1 LHQLFIAANSAGV
14 AFAVFPHGVRSS
26 PIASLVGDISS
37 SSPNCTP
44 VSDGRSC
51 SFALDVRPGGPY
63 DFLLSTFD
71 KAPIG
76 GTIPPGA
83 VQLGAG
89 VTTTTIAAGTANAI
103 HMTVGGVVASTFV
116 FVPAPDVFHAIASK
130 SERLTIGAL
139 DADGNVIATDGY
151 VDGYGNPLAITPAA
165 DSNAGTTVTFSPA
178 QISAP
183 QPNGVL
189 LEYSALAATAVQ
201 LQNGFTATISANA
214 GGATAGT
221 FTLKVVK
228 PERALTFSTD
238 NQPLYV
244 AVAQDRIFVTAPAS
258 NGFDYTFG
266 ATLVQARFP
275 SAKPSG
281 MAVDS
286 EGNVWFTS
294 FPTDALGHEVGTPSS
309 VFLIANAVLLQPG
322 TGPAG
327 ITNGPDGA
335 LWFTAAGSNAI
346 GRVALTGGTP
356 GTVTS
361 YTLPTSNASPAGITT
376 GPDQA
381 LWFAECNV
389 GKIGRIPLAVTSPK
403 GAQITEFTLPEGA
416 SATPVSIV
424 AGSDGALWFTDTS
437 HAHIG
442 RITTNG
448 TVTEFSIGGPA
459 NSIAAAPDGSLWF
472 TEAANSEIGRILP
485 ATAAPGSPGV
495 VEFTTVDSSS
505 YPWGIAVDSEGSV
518 YYTEFSANRVVK
530 WQ

>member
-1 LHQLFIAANSAGV
+1 MRRLVALASVCLVSGLAACGPAATGRNLVPPSSPRAEKHVKLPLRIFIPKRIGSHRTGRDRPTHRSRGTLHQLFIAANSAGV

-275 SAKPSG
+275 SAKPS
-281 MAVDS
+281 
-286 EGNVWFTS
+286 
-294 FPTDALGHEVGTPSS
+294 DAT
-309 VFLIANAVLLQPG
+309 
-322 TGPAG
+322 
-327 ITNGPDGA
+327 
-335 LWFTAAGSNAI
+335 
-346 GRVALTGGTP
+346 
-356 GTVTS
+356 
-361 YTLPTSNASPAGITT
+361 
-376 GPDQA
+376 
-381 LWFAECNV
+381 
-389 GKIGRIPLAVTSPK
+389 
-403 GAQITEFTLPEGA
+403 
-416 SATPVSIV
+416 
-424 AGSDGALWFTDTS
+424 
-437 HAHIG
+437 
-442 RITTNG
+442 
-448 TVTEFSIGGPA
+448 
-459 NSIAAAPDGSLWF
+459 
-472 TEAANSEIGRILP
+472 
-485 ATAAPGSPGV
+485 
-495 VEFTTVDSSS
+495 
-505 YPWGIAVDSEGSV
+505 
-518 YYTEFSANRVVK
+518 
-530 WQ
+530 